1 MRNKKYIQL
10 KLRLIALSIFFM
22 VFSWFVV
29 DLLIIEIA
37 FVDFLFIEIV
47 IASSGFIY
55 DWEKKRMTKLSE
67 VNLETKENTNN

>member
-29 DLLIIEIA
+29 DLFIIEIA

-67 VNLETKENTNN
+67 VTTEVEQNNN